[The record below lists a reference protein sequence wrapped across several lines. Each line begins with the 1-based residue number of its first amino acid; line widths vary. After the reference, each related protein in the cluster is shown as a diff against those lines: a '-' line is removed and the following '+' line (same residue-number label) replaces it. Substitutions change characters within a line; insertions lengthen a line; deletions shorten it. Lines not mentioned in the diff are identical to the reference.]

1 MHAPVQ
7 SQLLN
12 IPKQRTRARH
22 TRQTEPRTCP
32 RHYAQQA
39 CSNNATPTY
48 RHGPRCPALSA
59 NPFSKVA
66 DARCRLPLP
75 TLPTHQRRL
84 TLGTCCGC
92 WHGNTHETMH
102 LSVFENHGQTT
113 HLSRHRFCL
122 PPLFRGLHP
131 ALLLQACW
139 ALPATGAASW
149 NESARAHT
157 AVSWSRQARL
167 RMASAGLA

>member
-32 RHYAQQA
+32 RHYAQQT
-39 CSNNATPTY
+39 CSNNATPTC

-92 WHGNTHETMH
+92 WHGKHKHETIH
-102 LSVFENHGQTT
+102 LSLFETT
-113 HLSRHRFCL
+113 GTPHTSVDKV
-122 PPLFRGLHP
+122 LFSFTHP
-131 ALLLQACW
+131 FPGNLI
-139 ALPATGAASW
+139 PVGTIITKK
-149 NESARAHT
+149 R
-157 AVSWSRQARL
+157 
-167 RMASAGLA
+167 